1 MRARHVVIK
10 PSEGTV
16 RAKWWKWKATC
27 RLDSDLGHRGHR
39 VASNG
44 LDGCRHC
51 RAASGRD
58 RADGRAMAWPVS
70 AHVSLIAYRQVTAK
84 RPSTTSTN
92 KPGNMKILA
101 APVLHAVITHE
112 ISTSFS
118 AIDLSCYPF
127 RSFYA
132 HLSAYVPFLFITT
145 FVTSQGG
152 ERKTRS
158 MTRRTS

>member
-10 PSEGTV
+10 PSEATV
-16 RAKWWKWKATC
+16 RAKRWKCRATC

-51 RAASGRD
+51 RAASGWD
-58 RADGRAMAWPVS
+58 RTDGSAMSWPVS

-84 RPSTTSTN
+84 RPRTTSTN

-101 APVLHAVITHE
+101 APVLHAVIITNE
-112 ISTSFS
+112 ISTSVYHFQQS
-118 AIDLSCYPF
+118 IYPVIRFVPFTPTCRLTYPF
-127 RSFYA
+127 Y
-132 HLSAYVPFLFITT
+132 LLPLL
-145 FVTSQGG
+145 
-152 ERKTRS
+152 
-158 MTRRTS
+158 